1 MGKYNSA
8 LLKLQLLSQG
18 IKIDP
23 DLLDAVGKEIKEP
36 LRQRAGVGSGGI
48 DIILEGEIY
57 VGVPT
62 LEKFSKDSP
71 FVLKKKG
78 SDYIIEKNGRA
89 IQKVA
94 LFPRPSFYDKTT
106 SDGTPMRR
114 IGTIQGDFIGIALD
128 NRCWFWGHYKG
139 DRLETY
145 RGKQCKFCSIGLNLE
160 TTEQP
165 RKTVDQILQV
175 CEAAL
180 KGKYCR
186 HVALNAGTF
195 PPPGRGHE
203 EYAEIV
209 RAIKENFDTYIRLSI
224 APPEDEKY
232 VDILREAGADLIGYD
247 YEVFDPDLYRE
258 ICPGKYEE
266 IDRGKPRQTYDEML
280 RYAVKKGGPS
290 STYSNILAGLEPKE
304 STVAGIEHLASM
316 GVVPRVFVF
325 RALTGTA
332 MQDAS
337 MSTPQEL
344 IYIYRK
350 MKEIIEEKYHGD
362 AGCPGCGRVEV
373 ASRKHLGIIPQM
385 PEITDDDLLAAG
397 IDPKSIG

>member
-1 MGKYNSA
+1 MEKYNAA
-8 LLKLQLLSQG
+8 LLKLELLSQG
-18 IKIDP
+18 IKIDSSVH
-23 DLLDAVGKEIKEP
+23 DAVGKEIKEP

-48 DIILEGEIY
+48 DLILEGEIY
-57 VGVPT
+57 VGAPT
-62 LEKFSKDSP
+62 MEKFSKNSP

-78 SDYIIEKNGRA
+78 ANYFIEKHGRP
-89 IQKVA
+89 IQKIE
-94 LFPRPSFYDKTT
+94 LFPRPAFYDKTT

-114 IGTIQGDFIGIALD
+114 IGTIQGDFIGISLD

-139 DRLETY
+139 DKLESY
-145 RGKQCKFCSIGLNLE
+145 RGKQCKFCSIGLNLD

-175 CEAAL
+175 CEVAL
-180 KGKYCR
+180 KEKHCR

-203 EYAEIV
+203 EYAKIV
-209 RAIKENFDTYIRLSI
+209 QAIKENLDKYIRLSI
-224 APPEDEKY
+224 APPDEEQY
-232 VDILREAGADLIGYD
+232 IDILREAGADLIGYD
-247 YEVFDPDLYRE
+247 YEVFDPELYKE
-258 ICPGKYEE
+258 ICPGKYKE
-266 IDRGKPRQTYDEML
+266 IDREKPRQTYDRML

-316 GVVPRVFVF
+316 SVIPRVFVF

-332 MQDAS
+332 MQDAP

-344 IYIYRK
+344 IYIYQK

-362 AGCPGCGRVEV
+362 VGCPGCGRVEV
-373 ASRKHLGIIPQM
+373 GSRKHLGIIPQM
-385 PEITDDDLLAAG
+385 PRITKEDLLVAG